1 MALNALR
8 YAAVESLRG
17 DMGWSTFRE
26 RLTKAT
32 LRYKIRLE
40 RMDDTR
46 LARQVYLWNGCKRR
60 WAKRCMKVVEGN
72 GLNLW
77 WMYEMVDD
85 RERMSEWKT
94 LTTDRE
100 GLEWD
105 VKKWKNEIDRVMKQ
119 VGLNR
124 WKNDTQDNA

>member
-1 MALNALR
+1 M
-8 YAAVESLRG
+8 VES
-17 DMGWSTFRE
+17 
-26 RLTKAT
+26 
-32 LRYKIRLE
+32 
-40 RMDDTR
+40 
-46 LARQVYLWNGCKRR
+46 
-60 WAKRCMKVVEGN
+60 N

-85 RERMSEWKT
+85 RERMSECKT

-100 GLEWD
+100 RLEWD

-124 WKNDTQDNA
+124 WKNDMEHKTTLECTTGKRKAQCMNVGMMVVLVVISFSKPGHSVWM